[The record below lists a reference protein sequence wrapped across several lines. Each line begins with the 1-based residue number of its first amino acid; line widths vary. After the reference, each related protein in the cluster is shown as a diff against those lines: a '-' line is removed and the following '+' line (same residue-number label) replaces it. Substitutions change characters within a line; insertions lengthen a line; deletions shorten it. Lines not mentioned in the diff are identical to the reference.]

1 MPESL
6 LLDHQT
12 LQAYASADHPGDL
25 VKILL
30 EYMAREQD
38 YNAQNELFRQLI
50 DKHVALTNT
59 LHEYIAQIEAQKQQL
74 EELNVQKNELLGI
87 AAHDLRNPLS
97 AVQVYSE
104 LLLRMLHDNSTEKQQ
119 EFLERIH
126 QSSLFMTQL
135 IDDILDLSKI
145 ESGTLVLEKVHFD
158 YMVLVQHNIQTNAA
172 LAEKKQITI
181 DLQHEPSLPRLMID
195 PQKIEQ
201 VLNNLL
207 SNAIKF
213 SHPNTVISVR
223 VFLRDNAVVTEV
235 TDQGQGIPQEDLP
248 HIFKTF
254 HKASVQATDGEKSTG
269 LGLAITKKIIE
280 GHDGVLG
287 VESRVGKGSTFFFQL
302 PVAED
307 DHNEEENWL

>member
-1 MPESL
+1 MSEPL
-6 LLDHQT
+6 RLDHYT
-12 LQAYASADHPGDL
+12 LQAHVSAKHSDDL
-25 VKILL
+25 MKVVL

-38 YNAQNELFRQLI
+38 HTAQNELFRQLI
-50 DKHVALTNT
+50 DKHVVLTNT
-59 LHEYIAQIEAQKQQL
+59 LHEYIEQIETQKQQL
-74 EELNVQKNELLGI
+74 EELNAQKNELLGI

-104 LLLRMLHDNSTEKQQ
+104 LLLRMLNDNLTEKQHD
-119 EFLERIH
+119 FLERIH
-126 QSSLFMTQL
+126 QSSLFMAQL
-135 IDDILDLSKI
+135 IDDLLDLSKI

-158 YMVLVQHNIQTNAA
+158 YMVLVQQNVQTNAA

-181 DLQHEPSLPRLMID
+181 DLEHEPSLPRLLID

-223 VFLRDNAVVTEV
+223 VFLRDNTVVTEV
-235 TDQGQGIPQEDLP
+235 ADQGQGIPQEDLP

-254 HKASVQATDGEKSTG
+254 HKASVQATNGEKSTG
-269 LGLAITKKIIE
+269 LGLAIAKKIIE
-280 GHDGVLG
+280 GHNGVLG

-302 PVAED
+302 PIAEESL
-307 DHNEEENWL
+307 HEEENWL